1 MKKSSESSR
10 REKPHH
16 LKEKNMNT
24 NTENRDREIEAL
36 MRMRDEDIDTSDIPE
51 VRNWNSAFVGK
62 FFRPIK
68 APITIR
74 LDLDI
79 VTWLKSEGPGY
90 QTRINAFLRRAMT
103 EVMTGRSTL
112 EDTDIEAGAGPH
124 AEKSQPT
131 PNNCRFPNLE
141 RKRELEKCRHV
152 ADLIKKRGSVFA
164 PAA

>member
-16 LKEKNMNT
+16 LKEKNMKT
-24 NTENRDREIEAL
+24 NTENRDMEIESL

-51 VRNWNSAFVGK
+51 VRNWNSAVMGK

-90 QTRINAFLRRAMT
+90 QTRINAFLRRTMT
-103 EVMTGRSTL
+103 EVMTGRGTL
-112 EDTDIEAGAGPH
+112 EGSEVEASADPDTEESGPT
-124 AEKSQPT
+124 A
-131 PNNCRFPNLE
+131 NNFRFPNLE
-141 RKRELEKCRHV
+141 RKHELEKCSHI
-152 ADLIKKRGSVFA
+152 ADLIKKRRSVFA